1 MPHDIDER
9 AFKLALTIV
18 TLRDDPWF
26 REMSTRAVLRQLVRA
41 GTSVG
46 SNLSEASAAQS
57 KPDFVAKASIAKK
70 EIFETQ
76 FWIRLG
82 AASGI
87 LTEAESVPLGTE
99 AATVGRIISSIVRNA
114 KRSDTRGG

>member
-1 MPHDIDER
+1 MAHDIHER
-9 AFKLALTIV
+9 AFRLALRII

-26 REMSTRAVLRQLVRA
+26 REMSTREVLRQLVRA

-57 KPDFVAKASIAKK
+57 KPDFIAKASVAKK

-76 FWIRLG
+76 FWVRLG
-82 AASGI
+82 SASGV
-87 LTEAESVPLGTE
+87 LTASES
-99 AATVGRIISSIVRNA
+99 
-114 KRSDTRGG
+114 